1 MPNLSA
7 TDYKKMSTNDT
18 FQVYECDDVKLICRL
33 NMDAEETYFD
43 RRVFAKIHKL
53 DRNSQYDYAL
63 TKPPFLKEKA
73 SSFTK

>member
-1 MPNLSA
+1 
-7 TDYKKMSTNDT
+7 
-18 FQVYECDDVKLICRL
+18 
-33 NMDAEETYFD
+33 MDAEETYFD
-43 RRVFAKIHKL
+43 RRVIAKIHKL